1 MSSLLSTLQ
10 YLHHGELSFEEIML
24 YFFFLSS
31 LQNNSVWTNFSETAC
46 LETLG
51 RNKTP
56 KLQVSSSRYWFNCR
70 ECDCCWT
77 VSQGRNWASFSAG
90 HQQVLCSLRMRFTS
104 LTFKWNFLGKHMSLY
119 LSKTRERVMCLVF
132 LVRLSLSSSDILRTR
147 WVSGKSYSEYGMTRI
162 HFNPGNEDSITT
174 HTPALWSWVLKNSK
188 FRSSTRQ
195 SQLRCLENVYS
206 LILLFL
212 FILILFVPTCYYENF
227 QICRKID

>member
-132 LVRLSLSSSDILRTR
+132 FGQIISELKWYFENKVGLWKVILRV
-147 WVSGKSYSEYGMTRI
+147 W
-162 HFNPGNEDSITT
+162 HDQNPFQSRQWGLYNHT
-174 HTPALWSWVLKNSK
+174 HTCPLVLGS
-188 FRSSTRQ
+188 
-195 SQLRCLENVYS
+195 
-206 LILLFL
+206 
-212 FILILFVPTCYYENF
+212 
-227 QICRKID
+227 